1 MRVRFI
7 GADDD
12 GEDAVC
18 VVFDQSF
25 PRGEWVEV
33 SNAKLAANP
42 AFEVDTDRDDRPD
55 PQVSDIK
62 AELDRRGVKYHH
74 KAGPAKLKAL
84 LDGVSG
90 V

>member
-7 GADDD
+7 GSDEP

-18 VVFDQSF
+18 VVFGMTF

-33 SNAKLAANP
+33 DNAKLAANP
-42 AFEVDTDRDDRPD
+42 AFEVDIDGDDGPD
-55 PQVSDIK
+55 LNADELK

-84 LDGVSG
+84 LDGDL
-90 V
+90 

>member
-7 GADDD
+7 GADEP
-12 GEDAVC
+12 GEDDVC
-18 VVFDQSF
+18 EAFGQLF

-33 SNAKLAANP
+33 DNAKLAANP
-42 AFEVDTDRDDRPD
+42 AFEVDIDGDDAPD
-55 PQVSDIK
+55 PNVDALK

-84 LDGVSG
+84 LDGDL
-90 V
+90 